1 MKHKYIGQQ
10 NSKDCGVICLYNII
24 NYYKGSISLTKLRNM
39 LNTNKEGT
47 SVYDIVCTS
56 NKLGLETEAYK
67 CELNDICS
75 LKLPIIAHI
84 KLDGKY
90 NHFVIIDKLI
100 DDEIII
106 FDPIRGYI
114 NYEME
119 DFEKIWTNIIITF
132 KKTKNLIKESDKNF
146 NTYSKIIFNN
156 ISIITLT
163 LFISIILSLFSIVHS
178 LYLSYLFKIPSIS
191 YKIFILFL
199 FICVSR
205 LILDFIRSKII
216 LNYTK
221 DIDNNITS
229 KVYNKILSLPL
240 SYHHNRPIGDIVS
253 RINDLSSIKEFINNI
268 SFSIIIDLVYILMI
282 SIILFIINKIMFL
295 LLIIMMSIYILIYII
310 YRKNI
315 KNKSLINKENASES
329 STFLIE
335 SLLGIDTIK
344 NLNIE
349 KQINNSFIKK
359 YNKFLNSNYIL
370 NKFIVIFELLMDFIS
385 NISSIIIVFI
395 GILFYKDNILSL
407 SKVIAVNSLF
417 IYFFISLKNIVSS
430 DEMLIEAKNSYKRI
444 NELYQEKEEE
454 KEENNIKFIDKISVN
469 SLNYSYNGINNILEN
484 VSFNINKG
492 EYIFVKGNSGT
503 GKSSIF
509 KLLTKQLECE
519 ENMIKINDI
528 DINNINRKDIT
539 DNICLVSQNEYI
551 FTDTILNNIKL
562 FKDATKE
569 EIEKVMRIT
578 GIDKMI
584 QKRNI
589 DINFVLEENGHNI
602 SGGERQRIILAR
614 SLLQNKKVLILD
626 ETLNELDIKSER
638 NIIKNIKQEYD
649 ITLILIS
656 HRYNN
661 SNLFNKIINI

>member
-132 KKTKNLIKESDKNF
+132 KKTKNLIKESDENF

-444 NELYQEKEEE
+444 SELYNEEEE
-454 KEENNIKFIDKISVN
+454 KEIKTNIKFIDKISVKK
-469 SLNYSYNGINNILEN
+469 LNYSYNGINNILN
-484 VSFNINKG
+484 NINFEIDKND
-492 EYIFVKGNSGT
+492 YVFVKGNSGT
-503 GKSSIF
+503 GKSSLF

>member
-444 NELYQEKEEE
+444 SELYNEEEE
-454 KEENNIKFIDKISVN
+454 KEIKTNIKFIDKISVKK
-469 SLNYSYNGINNILEN
+469 LNYSYNGINNILN
-484 VSFNINKG
+484 NINFEIDKND
-492 EYIFVKGNSGT
+492 YVFVKGNSGT
-503 GKSSIF
+503 GKSSLF

>member
-39 LNTNKEGT
+39 LNTSKEGT

-132 KKTKNLIKESDKNF
+132 KKTKNLIKESDENF

-268 SFSIIIDLVYILMI
+268 SFSIIIDLV
-282 SIILFIINKIMFL
+282 
-295 LLIIMMSIYILIYII
+295 
-310 YRKNI
+310 NI
-315 KNKSLINKENASES
+315 P
-329 STFLIE
+329 
-335 SLLGIDTIK
+335 
-344 NLNIE
+344 
-349 KQINNSFIKK
+349 KK
-359 YNKFLNSNYIL
+359 Y
-370 NKFIVIFELLMDFIS
+370 
-385 NISSIIIVFI
+385 
-395 GILFYKDNILSL
+395 
-407 SKVIAVNSLF
+407 
-417 IYFFISLKNIVSS
+417 
-430 DEMLIEAKNSYKRI
+430 
-444 NELYQEKEEE
+444 
-454 KEENNIKFIDKISVN
+454 
-469 SLNYSYNGINNILEN
+469 
-484 VSFNINKG
+484 
-492 EYIFVKGNSGT
+492 
-503 GKSSIF
+503 
-509 KLLTKQLECE
+509 
-519 ENMIKINDI
+519 
-528 DINNINRKDIT
+528 
-539 DNICLVSQNEYI
+539 
-551 FTDTILNNIKL
+551 
-562 FKDATKE
+562 
-569 EIEKVMRIT
+569 
-578 GIDKMI
+578 
-584 QKRNI
+584 
-589 DINFVLEENGHNI
+589 
-602 SGGERQRIILAR
+602 
-614 SLLQNKKVLILD
+614 KK
-626 ETLNELDIKSER
+626 
-638 NIIKNIKQEYD
+638 
-649 ITLILIS
+649 
-656 HRYNN
+656 
-661 SNLFNKIINI
+661 